1 MDELFDMHL
10 AQAENLSALFIA
22 LNDEA
27 FEIRELA
34 MCLVGRLSNRNP
46 AYVKPSLRMTL
57 VHLLTELKH
66 SGLGRNKEQAARL
79 LSLLVNSAPRLVRP
93 YMECILTVLVPKLR
107 EPEQNP
113 GVLLAVLAC
122 IGDLA
127 EVGGAELV
135 AWLPELLSLLLE
147 MLNDGSSNEKRS
159 VSLWVSQCLK

>member
-1 MDELFDMHL
+1 
-10 AQAENLSALFIA
+10 
-22 LNDEA
+22 
-27 FEIRELA
+27 
-34 MCLVGRLSNRNP
+34 
-46 AYVKPSLRMTL
+46 VKPALRMTL

-93 YMECILTVLVPKLR
+93 YMECILNVLVPKLK

-147 MLNDGSSNEKRS
+147 MLNDGSTNEKRS
-159 VSLWVSQCLK
+159 VSLWVSLLNG

>member
-1 MDELFDMHL
+1 MHL

-27 FEIRELA
+27 FEIRELS

-93 YMECILTVLVPKLR
+93 YMECILNVLVPKLR

-127 EVGGAELV
+127 EVGGPELIT
-135 AWLPELLSLLLE
+135 WLPELLSLLLE

-159 VSLWVSQCLK
+159 VSLWVR